1 MRKTSQAA
9 RPLLCLQGYR
19 FRDTY
24 MIAEGHNYRCREK
37 KVFSILSEAGVRR
50 ADGGWRGTFKEGDRQ
65 RETKQGEGKES
76 MMGRFRETISAS
88 TAQYNHDWH

>member
-19 FRDTY
+19 SR
-24 MIAEGHNYRCREK
+24 HNYRCGEK
-37 KVFSILSEAGVRR
+37 KVFSIPSEAGVRR